1 MLLLLSHANSL
12 LSCRRGPV
20 PGRHGLHSA
29 QVQTQLRYRH
39 DLSITYLG
47 KGSPRGAF
55 IAVQWQEG
63 QRVITVVPLTCFST
77 EHLSVRLSAQL
88 ATTWCGRPGA
98 SAAPLTEVCP
108 EVEVLSSEEP
118 RRVTRETSVTG
129 SMGRS
134 SHWRS

>member
-1 MLLLLSHANSL
+1 M
-12 LSCRRGPV
+12 RP
-20 PGRHGLHSA
+20 
-29 QVQTQLRYRH
+29 
-39 DLSITYLG
+39 
-47 KGSPRGAF
+47 
-55 IAVQWQEG
+55 
-63 QRVITVVPLTCFST
+63 
-77 EHLSVRLSAQL
+77 SAQL

-134 SHWRS
+134 SHSRSVGETSGTPDPEEHGGANQREHC